1 MKLPVR
7 RAVSALL
14 VAGIAGFG
22 GAAPAAATE
31 AGWFARGVLW
41 LAQLWGPQGG
51 GETGRDQETRGVELK
66 GMGLDPNGGILPPPG
81 GDGSGNN
88 PGGNG

>member
-7 RAVSALL
+7 RAVAALV

-22 GAAPAAATE
+22 GAAPAAAE
-31 AGWFARGVLW
+31 EPGWFERGVLW
-41 LAQLWGPQGG
+41 LTELWATQGS
-51 GETGRDQETRGVELK
+51 ETGVELK